1 MPLLQMHTR
10 SQLKKTIPILSDRCS
25 RGKSM
30 VTVASSIAVAT
41 LWSDLLGREDSIR
54 FDRLTT
60 ETFGFWFL
68 PVDDTA
74 RPIEYNIHLR
84 M

>member
-1 MPLLQMHTR
+1 MAMPLLQMHTR

-30 VTVASSIAVAT
+30 VTVASMSIAVAK

-54 FDRLTT
+54 STYHRDV
-60 ETFGFWFL
+60 WFL
-68 PVDDTA
+68 VSPS
-74 RPIEYNIHLR
+74 R
-84 M
+84 